1 MRRAILVSIASLLL
15 GLPLSLAA
23 VSGLCALAGMAG
35 TERLHSVM
43 VAGPVLWTV
52 QWFVALWIA
61 TPAKAAPP
69 SAKQPSR

>member
-1 MRRAILVSIASLLL
+1 MRRAILASIASLLL

-35 TERLHSVM
+35 VERLHSVM

-52 QWFVALWIA
+52 QWFIALWIA
-61 TPAKAAPP
+61 TPAKTAPSP
-69 SAKQPSR
+69 AKQPNR